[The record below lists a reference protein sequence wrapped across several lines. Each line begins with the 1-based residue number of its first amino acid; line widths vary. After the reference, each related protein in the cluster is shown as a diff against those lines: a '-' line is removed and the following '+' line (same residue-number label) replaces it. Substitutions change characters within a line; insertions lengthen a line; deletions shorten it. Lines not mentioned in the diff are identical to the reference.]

1 MISVSFYIECLIMLP
16 PARILIIEDDLAL
29 NEQVTAL
36 LTKHHYHVHQC
47 TDGEQGLSAALSLNF
62 DLILLDA
69 RLPKLDGFSLLTS
82 LRKHKKTP
90 VIMVTACGAEEER
103 IQGFRQGADD
113 YLAKPFN
120 ITELLFRIE
129 AILRRTLVDPT
140 EAVKSTS
147 QQHLEVDMLQ
157 LNKHDMTLSYA
168 QQAIKVTAIQFKLL
182 WALVT
187 HQDEV
192 LSKPFLYP
200 LVLDREFSL
209 YDRSL
214 DMHLSRI
221 RKKLIAAGM
230 SANRI
235 ETAHGRGYCF
245 K

>member
-1 MISVSFYIECLIMLP
+1 MIR

-29 NEQVTAL
+29 NEQVATL
-36 LTKHHYHVHQC
+36 LSQQNYHVHQC
-47 TDGEQGLSAALSLNF
+47 SDGEEGLSTALSLSF
-62 DLILLDA
+62 DLILLDV
-69 RLPKLDGFSLLTS
+69 RLPHRDGFSILKS
-82 LRKHKKTP
+82 LRLHKQTP

-129 AILRRTLVDPT
+129 AILRRTLIEAPIDKNQQQLDVDLL
-140 EAVKSTS
+140 K
-147 QQHLEVDMLQ
+147 
-157 LNKHDMTLSYA
+157 LNKHDMSIYYD
-168 QQAIKVTAIQFKLL
+168 QQSIKITAIQFKLL
-182 WALVT
+182 WVLVA
-187 HQDEV
+187 HQNEV
-192 LSKPFLYP
+192 LSKPLLYP
-200 LVLDREFSL
+200 LVLEREFSL

-214 DMHLSRI
+214 DMHLSRV

-245 K
+245 R

>member
-1 MISVSFYIECLIMLP
+1 MLSS
-16 PARILIIEDDLAL
+16 ARILIIEDDLAL
-29 NEQVTAL
+29 NEQVAVL
-36 LTKHHYHVHQC
+36 LKKHHYHVHQC
-47 TDGEQGLSAALSLNF
+47 TDGEQGLTAALSLNF
-62 DLILLDA
+62 DLILLDI
-69 RLPKLDGFSLLTS
+69 RLPERDGLSVLSS
-82 LRKHKKTP
+82 LRNHKKTP

-129 AILRRTLVDPT
+129 AILRRTLVEPP
-140 EAVKSTS
+140 KSSS
-147 QQHLEVDMLQ
+147 QQQLEVDLLH
-157 LNKHDMTLSYA
+157 LNRHDMSLHYA

>member
-1 MISVSFYIECLIMLP
+1 MVR

-29 NEQVTAL
+29 KEQVATL
-36 LTKHHYHVHQC
+36 LSQKNYFVHQC
-47 TDGEQGLSAALSLNF
+47 SDGEEGLSAALSLTF
-62 DLILLDA
+62 DLILLDV
-69 RLPKLDGFSLLTS
+69 RLPYRNGFSILQS
-82 LRKHKKTP
+82 LRSHKQTP

-120 ITELLFRIE
+120 ITELIFRIE
-129 AILRRTLVDPT
+129 AILRRTLIEPSN
-140 EAVKSTS
+140 VKKT
-147 QQHLEVDMLQ
+147 QQLEIDRLC
-157 LNKHDMTLSYA
+157 LNKHNMSIHYD
-168 QQAIKVTAIQFKLL
+168 QQPIKITAIQFKLL
-182 WALVT
+182 WLLVA
-187 HQDEV
+187 HQNEV

-200 LVLDREFSL
+200 LVLEREFSL

>member
-1 MISVSFYIECLIMLP
+1 MISVSFYIERIIMLP
-16 PARILIIEDDLAL
+16 SARILIIEDDLAL

-36 LTKHHYHVHQC
+36 LNKHHYLVHQC

-69 RLPKLDGFSLLTS
+69 RLPKLDGFSLLSS
-82 LRKHKKTP
+82 LRKHKNTP

-129 AILRRTLVDPT
+129 AILRRTLVDPA
-140 EAVKSTS
+140 EPVKSTS
-147 QQHLEVDMLQ
+147 QQQLEVDLLH

>member
-1 MISVSFYIECLIMLP
+1 MKAI
-16 PARILIIEDDLAL
+16 ARILIIEDDLTV
-29 NEQVTAL
+29 NEQVAAL
-36 LTKHHYHVHQC
+36 LRKQHYHVHQC
-47 TDGEQGLSAALSLNF
+47 MDGEQGLSTALSLTF
-62 DLILLDA
+62 DLILLDV
-69 RLPKLDGFSLLTS
+69 RLPERNGFSVLKS
-82 LRKHKKTP
+82 LRACKKTP

-113 YLAKPFN
+113 YLAKPYN

-129 AILRRTLVDPT
+129 AVLRRTLTAPQ
-140 EAVKSTS
+140 EPSN
-147 QQHLEVDMLQ
+147 QQQLEVDQIQ
-157 LNKHDMTLSYA
+157 LNKHDMSLHFA
-168 QQAIKVTAIQFKLL
+168 QQAIKITAIQFKLL
-182 WALVT
+182 WALIT
-187 HQDEV
+187 HKDEV

-235 ETAHGRGYCF
+235 ETARGRGYCF

>member
-1 MISVSFYIECLIMLP
+1 MLP
-16 PARILIIEDDLAL
+16 SARILIIEDDLAL
-29 NEQVTAL
+29 NEQVANL
-36 LTKHHYHVHQC
+36 LKKHHHQVYQC
-47 TDGEQGLSAALSLNF
+47 TDGEQGLSTALSLDF
-62 DLILLDA
+62 DLILLDV
-69 RLPKLDGFSLLTS
+69 RLPERDGFSVLSS
-82 LRKHKKTP
+82 LRVHKKTP

-103 IQGFRQGADD
+103 IHGFRQGADD

-129 AILRRTLVDPT
+129 AILRRTLVEPKKT
-140 EAVKSTS
+140 TI
-147 QQHLEVDMLQ
+147 QQQLEVDLLQ
-157 LNKHDMTLSYA
+157 LNRHDMSLYYA
-168 QQAIKVTAIQFKLL
+168 KQFIKVTAIQFKLL
-182 WALVT
+182 WALVA

>member
-1 MISVSFYIECLIMLP
+1 MLP
-16 PARILIIEDDLAL
+16 KARILIVEDDLAL
-29 NEQVTAL
+29 NEQVTIL
-36 LTKHHYHVHQC
+36 LKKQHYRVHQC
-47 TDGEQGLSAALSLNF
+47 TDGSQGLSTALSLDF

-69 RLPKLDGFSLLTS
+69 RLPGLDGFSLLKA
-82 LRKHKKTP
+82 LRKYKNTP

-129 AILRRTLVDPT
+129 AVLRRTLIDP
-140 EAVKSTS
+140 
-147 QQHLEVDMLQ
+147 QQYSNKQQLEIDQIQ
-157 LNKHDMTLSYA
+157 LNKHDMSLHYT
-168 QQAIKVTAIQFKLL
+168 QQAIKITAIQFKLL
-182 WALVT
+182 WALIT
-187 HQDEV
+187 HKGEV

-214 DMHLSRI
+214 DMHLSRV

>member
-1 MISVSFYIECLIMLP
+1 MLP
-16 PARILIIEDDLAL
+16 LASILIIEDDSAL
-29 NEQVTAL
+29 NEQVASL
-36 LTKHHYHVHQC
+36 LRKQHYHVHQC
-47 TDGEQGLSAALSLNF
+47 TDGEQGLSTALSLNF
-62 DLILLDA
+62 DLILLDV
-69 RLPKLDGFSLLTS
+69 RLPKRDGFSVLAS
-82 LRKHKKTP
+82 LRKHKNTP
-90 VIMVTACGAEEER
+90 VLMVTACGAEEER

-129 AILRRTLVDPT
+129 AILRRTLVEPRQMT
-140 EAVKSTS
+140 N
-147 QQHLEVDMLQ
+147 QQQLEVDTLR
-157 LNKHDMTLSYA
+157 LDKHDLSLHYD

-182 WALVT
+182 WTLVA
-187 HQDEV
+187 HQGEV

-200 LVLDREFSL
+200 VVFDREFSL

-221 RKKLIAAGM
+221 RKKLIAASM
-230 SANRI
+230 PASRI

>member
-1 MISVSFYIECLIMLP
+1 MIEPV
-16 PARILIIEDDLAL
+16 RILIIEDDLEL
-29 NEQVTAL
+29 NNQVTAL
-36 LTKHHYHVHQC
+36 LRKQKYYVHQC
-47 TDGEQGLSAALSLNF
+47 TDGEAGLTAALTMSF
-62 DLILLDA
+62 DLILLDV
-69 RLPKLDGFSLLTS
+69 RLPHKDGFSILAS
-82 LRKHKKTP
+82 LRTHKNTP
-90 VIMVTACGAEEER
+90 VIIVTACGAEEER
-103 IQGFRQGADD
+103 INGFRQGADD

-129 AILRRTLVDPT
+129 AILRRTLTEPATVKQTKQLDVD
-140 EAVKSTS
+140 
-147 QQHLEVDMLQ
+147 LLQ
-157 LNKHDMTLSYA
+157 LNKHDMSIFYD
-168 QQAIKVTAIQFKLL
+168 QQSIKITAIQFKLL
-182 WALVT
+182 WVLVA
-187 HQDEV
+187 HQHEV

-200 LVLDREFSL
+200 LVLEREFSL

>member
-1 MISVSFYIECLIMLP
+1 MTP

-29 NEQVTAL
+29 NDHVTAL
-36 LTKHHYHVHQC
+36 LRKQHYHIHQC
-47 TDGEQGLSAALSLNF
+47 MDGEQGLSAALSLHF

-69 RLPKLDGFSLLTS
+69 RLPERDGFSVLKA
-82 LRKHKKTP
+82 LRIQKKTP

-113 YLAKPFN
+113 FLAKPFN
-120 ITELLFRIE
+120 ITELLLRIE
-129 AILRRTLVDPT
+129 AILRRTLIESPQP
-140 EAVKSTS
+140 KN
-147 QQHLEVDMLQ
+147 QQQLEVDLLR
-157 LNKHDMTLSYA
+157 LNKQDTSIHYDN
-168 QQAIKVTAIQFKLL
+168 QEIKITAIQFKLL
-182 WALVT
+182 WSLAN
-187 HQDEV
+187 HQNEI

-200 LVLDREFSL
+200 LVLEREFSL

-214 DMHLSRI
+214 DMHLSRV

-230 SANRI
+230 PAHRI

>member
-1 MISVSFYIECLIMLP
+1 MILIYLYFEHIIMLP
-16 PARILIIEDDLAL
+16 SARILIIEDDLAL

-36 LTKHHYHVHQC
+36 LSKNHYHVHQC
-47 TDGEQGLSAALSLNF
+47 TDGQHGLSTALSFNF
-62 DLILLDA
+62 DIILLDA
-69 RLPKLDGFSLLTS
+69 RLPKLDGFSLLS
-82 LRKHKKTP
+82 ALRKHKQTP

-129 AILRRTLVDPT
+129 AILRRTLIDPIDH
-140 EAVKSTS
+140 AKSTN
-147 QQHLEVDMLQ
+147 QQQLEVDLLR
-157 LNKHDMTLSYA
+157 LNKHDMSLYYA
-168 QQAIKVTAIQFKLL
+168 QKAIKVTAIQFKLL
-182 WALVT
+182 WTLVT

-192 LSKPFLYP
+192 LSKPYLYP

-221 RKKLIAAGM
+221 RKKLITAGM
-230 SANRI
+230 SAHRI

>member
-1 MISVSFYIECLIMLP
+1 MKAI
-16 PARILIIEDDLAL
+16 ARILIIEDDLTV
-29 NEQVTAL
+29 NEHVAAL
-36 LTKHHYHVHQC
+36 LRKQHYHVHQC
-47 TDGEQGLSAALSLNF
+47 TDGEQGLSTALSLTF
-62 DLILLDA
+62 DLILLDV
-69 RLPKLDGFSLLTS
+69 RLPERNGFSVLES
-82 LRKHKKTP
+82 LRAHKKTP

-113 YLAKPFN
+113 YLAKPYN

-129 AILRRTLVDPT
+129 AVLRRTLIEPQVPLNEQQLKVD
-140 EAVKSTS
+140 
-147 QQHLEVDMLQ
+147 QIQ
-157 LNKHDMTLSYA
+157 LNKHDMSLHYA
-168 QQAIKVTAIQFKLL
+168 QQAIKITAIQFKLL
-182 WALVT
+182 WALIT
-187 HQDEV
+187 HKDEV

-221 RKKLIAAGM
+221 RKKLINAGM

>member
-1 MISVSFYIECLIMLP
+1 MKTI
-16 PARILIIEDDLAL
+16 ARILIIEDDLTV
-29 NEQVTAL
+29 NEQVAAL
-36 LTKHHYHVHQC
+36 LRKQHYHVHQC
-47 TDGEQGLSAALSLNF
+47 TDGEQGLSVALTLSF
-62 DLILLDA
+62 DLILLDV
-69 RLPKLDGFSLLTS
+69 RLPELNGFSVLES
-82 LRKHKKTP
+82 LRVHKKTP

-113 YLAKPFN
+113 YLAKPYN

-129 AILRRTLVDPT
+129 AVLRRTLIEPQ
-140 EAVKSTS
+140 EPSN
-147 QQHLEVDMLQ
+147 QQQLEVDQIQ
-157 LNKHDMTLSYA
+157 LNKHDMSLHFA
-168 QQAIKVTAIQFKLL
+168 QQAIKITAIQFKLL
-182 WALVT
+182 WALIT
-187 HQDEV
+187 HKNEV

-200 LVLDREFSL
+200 LVLDREFSI

-221 RKKLIAAGM
+221 RKKLIAVGM

>member
-1 MISVSFYIECLIMLP
+1 MTVS
-16 PARILIIEDDLAL
+16 ARILIIEDDLAV
-29 NEQVTAL
+29 NEQVAAL
-36 LTKHHYHVHQC
+36 LKKQHYQVHQC
-47 TDGEQGLSAALSLNF
+47 TDGEQGLAAALSLSF
-62 DLILLDA
+62 DLILLDV
-69 RLPKLDGFSLLTS
+69 RLPERNGFSVLES
-82 LRKHKKTP
+82 LRAHKKTP

-113 YLAKPFN
+113 YLAKPYN

-129 AILRRTLVDPT
+129 AVLRRTLT
-140 EAVKSTS
+140 EPQEPSS
-147 QQHLEVDMLQ
+147 QQQLEVDQIQ
-157 LNKHDMTLSYA
+157 LNKHDMSLHFA
-168 QQAIKVTAIQFKLL
+168 QQAIKITAIQFRLL
-182 WALVT
+182 WALIT
-187 HQDEV
+187 HKDEV

-200 LVLDREFSL
+200 VVLDREFSL

>member
-1 MISVSFYIECLIMLP
+1 
-16 PARILIIEDDLAL
+16 
-29 NEQVTAL
+29 
-36 LTKHHYHVHQC
+36 
-47 TDGEQGLSAALSLNF
+47 
-62 DLILLDA
+62 
-69 RLPKLDGFSLLTS
+69 
-82 LRKHKKTP
+82 
-90 VIMVTACGAEEER
+90 MVTACGAEEER

-120 ITELLFRIE
+120 VTELLFRIE
-129 AILRRTLVDPT
+129 AILRRTLVEPKK
-140 EAVKSTS
+140 AIS
-147 QQHLEVDMLQ
+147 QQLEIDLLQ
-157 LNKHDMTLSYA
+157 LNRHDMSIYYA
-168 QQAIKVTAIQFKLL
+168 KQAIKVTAIQFKLL

-187 HQDEV
+187 HQNEV

-230 SANRI
+230 SVNRI

>member
-1 MISVSFYIECLIMLP
+1 MVPL
-16 PARILIIEDDLAL
+16 ARILIIEDDLAL
-29 NEQVTAL
+29 NEQVATL
-36 LTKHHYHVHQC
+36 LKKQHYHVHQC

-62 DLILLDA
+62 DLILLDV
-69 RLPKLDGFSLLTS
+69 RLPERDGLSVLSS
-82 LRKHKKTP
+82 LRSHKKTP

-120 ITELLFRIE
+120 VTELLFRIE
-129 AILRRTLVDPT
+129 AILRRTLVEPKK
-140 EAVKSTS
+140 AIS
-147 QQHLEVDMLQ
+147 QQLEIDLLQ
-157 LNKHDMTLSYA
+157 LNRHDMSIYYA
-168 QQAIKVTAIQFKLL
+168 KQAIKVTAIQFKLL

-187 HQDEV
+187 HQNEV

-230 SANRI
+230 SVNRI

>member
-1 MISVSFYIECLIMLP
+1 MISISFYFESLIMLP
-16 PARILIIEDDLAL
+16 LARILIIEDDLAL

-47 TDGEQGLSAALSLNF
+47 FDGEQGLSTALSLDF

-69 RLPKLDGFSLLTS
+69 RLPKLDGFSLLSS
-82 LRKHKKTP
+82 LRQHKNSP

-129 AILRRTLVDPT
+129 AILRRTLVEPAELT
-140 EAVKSTS
+140 KPATQK
-147 QQHLEVDMLQ
+147 QLEVDLLQ
-157 LNKHDMTLSYA
+157 LNKHDMSLCYA
-168 QQAIKVTAIQFKLL
+168 KQAIKVTAIQFKLL

-187 HQDEV
+187 HQNEV

-230 SANRI
+230 SAHRI